1 MVKTK
6 PDAGVP
12 VLRGWLT
19 KDGTQIVVFCP
30 YCNRMHFHGWPSG
43 TPRRALEH
51 RVAHC
56 TTRQSALYE
65 GGYYVALFRKKDIEG
80 LRIE

>member
-6 PDAGVP
+6 PQRGIP

-19 KDGTQIVVFCP
+19 KDGTQIAVFCP
-30 YCNRMHFHGWPSG
+30 YCNEMHFHGWPSG
-43 TPRRALEH
+43 TPRPALEH
-51 RVAHC
+51 KVKHC
-56 TTRQSALYE
+56 VGQTPFAN
-65 GGYYVALFRKKDIEG
+65 GGYYVALFRKKDLEG

>member
-1 MVKTK
+1 MRANPKRK
-6 PDAGVP
+6 IP

-30 YCNRMHFHGWPSG
+30 YCNMMHFHGWPPG
-43 TPRRALEH
+43 TPRRAVDH
-51 RVAHC
+51 RVCHC
-56 TTRQSALYE
+56 IWRTPFAE
-65 GGYYVALFRKKDIEG
+65 GGYYVALFRRKDLKG